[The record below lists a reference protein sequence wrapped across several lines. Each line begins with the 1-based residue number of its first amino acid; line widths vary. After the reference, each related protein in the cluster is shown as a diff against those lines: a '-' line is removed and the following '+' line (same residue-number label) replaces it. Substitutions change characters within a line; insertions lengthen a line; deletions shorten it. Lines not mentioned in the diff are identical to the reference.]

1 MRLRFPGSL
10 FLLAPLALASLATA
24 WLAQAAEPA
33 GKNATISGT
42 FSVGG
47 KPIKLASV
55 AALRDTGDARKHV
68 LIVLSD
74 KELPASTW
82 KTGSD
87 MSDWRREHPFLG
99 IAFWI
104 DENNEDVRCEYY
116 DGSPYPTSV
125 SGTFDYKIAR
135 APGAVSGSVKSNAG
149 AGRLRTPLVLDVT
162 FKAPLK

>member
-1 MRLRFPGSL
+1 MRLRFPSSL
-10 FLLAPLALASLATA
+10 FLLAPLAFASLGTG
-24 WLAQAAEPA
+24 WLAAAAEPA
-33 GKNATISGT
+33 GKSATISGA

-55 AALRDTGDARKHV
+55 AAFRDTGDARKHV
-68 LIVLSD
+68 VIVLSD
-74 KELPASTW
+74 KELPASKW

-116 DGSPYPTSV
+116 DGSPFPTSV
-125 SGTFDYKIAR
+125 SGAFDYKIAR
-135 APGAVSGSVKSNAG
+135 APGLVSGSVNSNAG
-149 AGRLRTPLVLDVT
+149 ARRLRTPVILDVT

>member
-1 MRLRFPGSL
+1 MRLRFPSSL
-10 FLLAPLALASLATA
+10 FLLAPLAFASFGTA
-24 WLAQAAEPA
+24 WLAAAAEPA
-33 GKNATISGT
+33 EKSAAISGA

-55 AALRDTGDARKHV
+55 AAFRDTGDARKHV
-68 LIVLSD
+68 VIVLSD

-87 MSDWRREHPFLG
+87 MSDWRREHPFQGL
-99 IAFWI
+99 AFWI
-104 DENNEDVRCEYY
+104 NENNEDVRCEMY
-116 DGSPYPTSV
+116 DGTAFPTYV
-125 SGTFDYKIAR
+125 SGVFDYKIAR

-149 AGRLRTPLVLDVT
+149 AGRLRTAVILDVT